1 MFLGAHLG
9 RDKTYEKLKKR
20 YYWKGMFGDVQDF
33 ILKCTP
39 CQRTNKLPSA
49 TKPELH
55 PIPVTAVWKQV
66 DRQVNVSLLHGS

>member
-1 MFLGAHLG
+1 
-9 RDKTYEKLKKR
+9 
-20 YYWKGMFGDVQDF
+20 MFGDVQDF